1 MVSLLQNSTSL
12 RKKPGLAV
20 SSASLTKPKRGIYFF
35 SEYGYLSP
43 ARAQQPQPS
52 HHPARFSAVGAS
64 GSRNP
69 RSRSVGVPHSHN
81 ETPGSATTALQAHFQ
96 SAFTNRRRPAARP
109 GRFPHAL
116 SAPLRRLRAWP
127 HLPCPRCLSC
137 CSTAS
142 PGGRLR
148 PAALF
153 RRLPTPLPP
162 RAVPPRAPPPPA
174 AARRA
179 QDGRRVSFGLRCR
192 LAFTSRVPAL
202 AGLGK

>member
-96 SAFTNRRRPAARP
+96 SAFTNRRRQARP
-109 GRFPHAL
+109 
-116 SAPLRRLRAWP
+116 
-127 HLPCPRCLSC
+127 LPS
-137 CSTAS
+137 
-142 PGGRLR
+142 
-148 PAALF
+148 
-153 RRLPTPLPP
+153 
-162 RAVPPRAPPPPA
+162 RAVRSAQAAPSVAPPPPPA
-174 AARRA
+174 VPQLLLHSVPRRPSAPRRA
-179 QDGRRVSFGLRCR
+179 VPSPPHPPPPAGCS
-192 LAFTSRVPAL
+192 TSRPPAPRRSAPGPRWPPCQFRASL
-202 AGLGK
+202 PSGLHLPGPGARGPR